1 MRALLPWLAVA
12 RAVDLHV
19 ATTAEGKHLRPF
31 WSIGEGFEGSA
42 SDWVEYVV
50 WLLGVIGVF
59 YYMMNPNMRRNLHA
73 VDDEHTAYGYVR
85 HNAKAEAAAEAEA
98 EADKKKD

>member
-42 SDWVEYVV
+42 SDWVEYFV

-59 YYMMNPNMRRNLHA
+59 FYMMNPNMRRNLHE
-73 VDDEHTAYGYVR
+73 VDHDEPVNYEPMGEGDEDWER
-85 HNAKAEAAAEAEA
+85 SDERRPKES
-98 EADKKKD
+98 

>member
-1 MRALLPWLAVA
+1 MLLHACSTLVGAIDIVGGKVA
-12 RAVDLHV
+12 
-19 ATTAEGKHLRPF
+19 KHEERTRPF

-59 YYMMNPNMRRNLHA
+59 YYMMNPNMRRNLHE
-73 VDDEHTAYGYVR
+73 VDHDEPVNYEPMGEGDEDWER
-85 HNAKAEAAAEAEA
+85 SDERRPKES
-98 EADKKKD
+98 

>member
-1 MRALLPWLAVA
+1 MESRVA

-42 SDWVEYVV
+42 SDWVEQLPV

-59 YYMMNPNMRRNLHA
+59 YYMMNPTCGAWTPHE
-73 VDDEHTAYGYVR
+73 VVHDEPR
-85 HNAKAEAAAEAEA
+85 
-98 EADKKKD
+98 